1 MPDREKVIKELSEL
15 HGSKETMEII
25 EQAIAL
31 LKEQDNIREAKL
43 VDNIEIHVFDT
54 VGDCPWCGIGVSKRY
69 HPMNCGLCGQA
80 VKWDE

>member
-31 LKEQDNIREAKL
+31 LKVQEAVEPILEKL
-43 VDNIEIHVFDT
+43 KFSETWVCGNCQNELF
-54 VGDCPWCGIGVSKRY
+54 VGDVIRDNYCS
-69 HPMNCGLCGQA
+69 NCGRKVQ
-80 VKWDE
+80 WDA